1 MPKKRESDVT
11 GTLKKLSRILEQFDL
26 EHPVRSLAE
35 LTRLSGLPKT
45 SVFRVVKVGVECDLL
60 SVASDGYRPSLRL
73 FELGMIAREGFSFGD
88 RLNQSVGSLA
98 QQLGETVLAATVE
111 GRQLLYLAVAEPKR
125 ALRVA
130 ARAGFRRELLFG
142 ATGLTLLANLPV
154 ESWSGYLPKKLPKYT
169 GRTIVN
175 RAKFL
180 RRLHHIRRAGHM
192 IEHGEYTE
200 ELVGMAVPV
209 SWKDTLHRRAPL
221 VLVAVAP
228 ETRVDRKK
236 ALMIV
241 AMLKRAAAELGRD
254 NERQRSSTSD
264 NEMDVRATNEASR
277 LTFRADP

>member
-1 MPKKRESDVT
+1 MPKKRESDAI

-45 SVFRVVKVGVECDLL
+45 SVFRVAKVGVECDLL
-60 SVASDGYRPSLRL
+60 SAATDGYRPGLRL
-73 FELGMIAREGFSFGD
+73 FELGMIAREGFSFGEH
-88 RLNQSVGSLA
+88 LNRSVNSLT

-111 GRQLLYLAVAEPKR
+111 GKQLLYLAVAEPKR

-154 ESWSGYLPKKLPKYT
+154 DSWPTYLPKKLPKYT
-169 GRTIVN
+169 RRTIVD

-180 RRLHHIRRAGHM
+180 RRLHQIRQAGHM

-209 SWKDTLHRRAPL
+209 TWKDTLHRGAPL

-228 ETRVDRKK
+228 ETRVNRKR
-236 ALMIV
+236 ALTIV
-241 AMLKRAAAELGRD
+241 AMLKRAAGELGKDSERLRTTAND
-254 NERQRSSTSD
+254 SERQ
-264 NEMDVRATNEASR
+264 
-277 LTFRADP
+277 

>member
-1 MPKKRESDVT
+1 MPKKRESEAI
-11 GTLKKLSRILEQFDL
+11 GTLKKLSRILDQFDL

-35 LTRLSGLPKT
+35 LTRLSGVPKT
-45 SVFRVVKVGVECDLL
+45 SVFRVVKIGVECDLL
-60 SVASDGYRPSLRL
+60 SAGSDGYRPSLRL

-88 RLNQSVGSLA
+88 HLNRSVESLA
-98 QQLGETVLAATVE
+98 EQLGETVLAATVE
-111 GRQLLYLAVAEPKR
+111 GKELLYLAVAEPKR

-154 ESWSGYLPKKLPKYT
+154 ESWLGHLPKKLPKYT
-169 GRTIVN
+169 RRTIVD
-175 RAKFL
+175 RTKFL
-180 RRLHHIRRAGHM
+180 RRLHQVRQTGHM

-209 SWKDTLHRRAPL
+209 SWKDSLHQRVPL

-236 ALMIV
+236 ALRIV
-241 AMLKRAAAELGRD
+241 STLKQAG
-254 NERQRSSTSD
+254 ERL
-264 NEMDVRATNEASR
+264 VR
-277 LTFRADP
+277 

>member
-1 MPKKRESDVT
+1 MPKKRESDAT

-45 SVFRVVKVGVECDLL
+45 SVFRVVKVGLECDLL
-60 SVASDGYRPSLRL
+60 SAAPDGYRPSLRL

-88 RLNQSVGSLA
+88 HLNRSVEALA
-98 QQLGETVLAATVE
+98 ENLGETVLAATVE
-111 GRQLLYLAVAEPKR
+111 GKQLLYLAVAEPQR

-154 ESWSGYLPKKLPKYT
+154 ESWPGYLPKKLPKYT
-169 GRTIVN
+169 RRTIVD

-180 RRLHHIRRAGHM
+180 RRLHQVHQAGHM

-209 SWKDTLHRRAPL
+209 SWKDSLHRRAPL

-236 ALMIV
+236 ALRIIS
-241 AMLKRAAAELGRD
+241 ALKRTAEGL
-254 NERQRSSTSD
+254 
-264 NEMDVRATNEASR
+264 VR
-277 LTFRADP
+277 

>member
-1 MPKKRESDVT
+1 MPKKRESDAT

-45 SVFRVVKVGVECDLL
+45 SVFRVAKLGVECDLL

-73 FELGMIAREGFSFGD
+73 FELGMIARQGLSFGD
-88 RLNQSVGSLA
+88 RLTQSVSSLA
-98 QQLGETVLAATVE
+98 EQLGETVLAATVE
-111 GRQLLYLAVAEPKR
+111 GKELLYLAVAEPKR

-154 ESWSGYLPKKLPKYT
+154 DSWPNYLPRKLPKYT
-169 GRTIVN
+169 RRTIVD

-180 RRLHHIRRAGHM
+180 RRLHQVRQAGHM

-209 SWKDTLHRRAPL
+209 TWKDTLHRRVPL

-228 ETRVDRKK
+228 ETRVDRNR

-241 AMLKRAAAELGRD
+241 ATLKKASEELGRG
-254 NERQRSSTSD
+254 NERQRSSAID
-264 NEMDVRATNEASR
+264 NERQ
-277 LTFRADP
+277 

>member
-1 MPKKRESDVT
+1 MPKNRESDAT

-73 FELGMIAREGFSFGD
+73 FELGMIAREGFSFGAS
-88 RLNQSVGSLA
+88 LTQSVRSLA
-98 QQLGETVLAATVE
+98 EQLGETVLAATVE
-111 GRQLLYLAVAEPKR
+111 GKQLLYLVVAEPKR

-154 ESWSGYLPKKLPKYT
+154 NSWPTYLPRKLPKYT
-169 GRTIVN
+169 GRTIVD

-180 RRLHHIRRAGHM
+180 RRLHQVRQAGHM
-192 IEHGEYTE
+192 IEHGEYSE

-209 SWKDTLHRRAPL
+209 TWQDSRHGRAPL

-236 ALMIV
+236 ALMII
-241 AMLKRAAAELGRD
+241 ATLTKASAELGGD
-254 NERQRSSTSD
+254 NDRQRSAANAND
-264 NEMDVRATNEASR
+264 RQ
-277 LTFRADP
+277 

>member
-1 MPKKRESDVT
+1 MPKKRESDAT

-60 SVASDGYRPSLRL
+60 SAAPDGYRLSLRL

-88 RLNQSVGSLA
+88 HLSRSVEALA
-98 QQLGETVLAATVE
+98 EKLGETVLAATVD
-111 GRQLLYLAVAEPKR
+111 GRQLLYLAVAEPRR

-154 ESWSGYLPKKLPKYT
+154 ESWPGYLPKTLPKYT
-169 GRTIVN
+169 RRTIVD

-180 RRLHHIRRAGHM
+180 RRLHQVRQAGHM

-209 SWKDTLHRRAPL
+209 SWKDSLHQRVPL

-236 ALMIV
+236 ALRIIS
-241 AMLKRAAAELGRD
+241 ALERTAEEL
-254 NERQRSSTSD
+254 
-264 NEMDVRATNEASR
+264 VR
-277 LTFRADP
+277 